1 MITPY
6 APPHLCTIDADGRQA
21 LTTLSSMM
29 TQKLMQTAVPVVATW
44 ELFRMRAQPKAA
56 KVLTVITR

>member
-1 MITPY
+1 MNKWQKRLVFFKNLMITPY

-29 TQKLMQTAVPVVATW
+29 TQKLMQTAVPVVAT
-44 ELFRMRAQPKAA
+44 
-56 KVLTVITR
+56 